1 MSSLLGCALFCVEFQ
16 LKEEQANINCLR
28 LLVQNQLQRKQAKN
42 TFYIKS
48 KMT

>member
-28 LLVQNQLQRKQAKN
+28 LLVQNQLQKK
-42 TFYIKS
+42 TS
-48 KMT
+48 KEYLLYKK

>member
-28 LLVQNQLQRKQAKN
+28 LLVQNQLQKKNKQRIP
-42 TFYIKS
+42 FI
-48 KMT
+48 